1 MTTNSSPLIIDVAQ
15 RVPITVFWAWIN
27 LLPFTIANQR
37 QQDGIKEDSENKPWR
52 PLPSKRLTPH
62 EAKLTMTI
70 FYLIA
75 ALSSLYLGGIWQ
87 CITLVVLGYWY
98 NDLKGADNSCIT
110 RNFINACGYVCFTS
124 GTLQVASDPSV
135 ALLRPVAYRWLL
147 IIGLVIFTTIQSQDM
162 YDQAGD
168 SLRKRCTVPLVIGDS
183 AARWTIAISVGIWS
197 WFCPLFWQLGAKGFG
212 ASVILG
218 TSVLWRTLTR
228 RTVKA
233 DKFTFR
239 IYNIWIISL
248 FSLPLIAF
256 KSRPS

>member
-1 MTTNSSPLIIDVAQ
+1 MTTNSSPLIFDVAQ
-15 RVPITVFWAWIN
+15 RLPVTIFWAWIN

-37 QQDGIKEDSENKPWR
+37 QQDSIKEDSENKPWR

-62 EAKLTMTI
+62 EAKSTMMI

-75 ALSSLYLGGIWQ
+75 TLSSLYVGGIWQ
-87 CITLVVLGYWY
+87 CITLVALGYWY
-98 NDLKGADNSCIT
+98 NDLKGADNSCIA
-110 RNFINACGYVCFTS
+110 RNFINACGYLCFTS
-124 GTLQVASDPSV
+124 GTLQVASDASV
-135 ALLRPVAYRWLL
+135 ALLRPVAYQWLL
-147 IIGLVIFTTIQSQDM
+147 TIGLVIFTSIQSQDM

-197 WFCPLFWQLGAKGFG
+197 CFCPWFWQLGAKGFG

-218 TSVLWRTLTR
+218 ASLLWRTLTV

-233 DKFTFR
+233 DKITFR
-239 IYNIWIISL
+239 IYNMWIISL

-256 KSRPS
+256 KSRS